1 MTKWHNGPNGPG
13 VCRAKAGNCPF
24 GGVDSHFETKAE
36 AQEAFDVINSGE
48 FGMLPGVKI
57 NTRKT
62 ANFYNS
68 HGVSL
73 SGSDLIQS
81 GGYNEKQEYFRNLFN
96 DVEMDG
102 QAVVQKLNQDNNIR
116 GAWKLK
122 ESSDDLIVVES
133 KDAFGN
139 PRFINIKLHTEVE
152 EQRPADTSKL
162 EKTMSAYDSQGT
174 LLSSSN
180 FISTNMDYN
189 EEGEYIRN
197 YFNDTPLDGKS
208 MVDKLNNDKFVSGQW
223 KVNKETD
230 DVITLE
236 SADAFGNKILL
247 DVKAKKKIKVDRR
260 GQVSAKT
267 SRGINTSLA
276 NYVSSGNGGTEENKE
291 YFRNIVSMSD
301 NDSDVLID
309 NLNNDERIFGEWS
322 LENENNEV
330 IELKNVDAFGNSDF
344 ITIYKT

>member
-24 GGVDSHFETKAE
+24 GGIDSHFETKAE

-62 ANFYNS
+62 ANVYNS

-276 NYVSSGNGGTEENKE
+276 NYVSSGSGGTEENKE
-291 YFRNIVSMSD
+291 YFKNIVSMSD

>member
-24 GGVDSHFETKAE
+24 GGIDSHFETKAE

-62 ANFYNS
+62 ADVYNS

-139 PRFINIKLHTEVE
+139 PRFIDIKLHTEVE

-276 NYVSSGNGGTEENKE
+276 NYVSSGSGGTEENKE
-291 YFRNIVSMSD
+291 YFKNIVSMSD

>member
-13 VCRAKAGNCPF
+13 VCRAKKGNCPF
-24 GGVDSHFETKAE
+24 GGIDSHFETKAE
-36 AQEAFDVINSGE
+36 AQDAFDVINSGE

-62 ANFYNS
+62 ANVYNS

-139 PRFINIKLHTEVE
+139 SIFINLKLHIEVE

-260 GQVSAKT
+260 GQVSART

-291 YFRNIVSMSD
+291 YFKNIVSMSD
-301 NDSDVLID
+301 NDADVLID

-322 LENENNEV
+322 LESENNEV

>member
-24 GGVDSHFETKAE
+24 GGIDSHFETKAE

-62 ANFYNS
+62 ADVYNS

-276 NYVSSGNGGTEENKE
+276 NYVSSGSGGTEENKE
-291 YFRNIVSMSD
+291 YFKNIVSMSD

>member
-13 VCRAKAGNCPF
+13 VCRAKKGNCPF
-24 GGVDSHFETKAE
+24 GGIDSHFETKAE

-48 FGMLPGVKI
+48 FGMLPGVKV

-62 ANFYNS
+62 ANVYNS

-102 QAVVQKLNQDNNIR
+102 QAVVQKLNQDNNVR

-189 EEGEYIRN
+189 EEEEYIRN

-276 NYVSSGNGGTEENKE
+276 NYVSSGSGGTEENKE
-291 YFRNIVSMSD
+291 YFKNIVSMSD

-322 LENENNEV
+322 LESENNEV

>member
-13 VCRAKAGNCPF
+13 ICRAEKGNCPF
-24 GGVDSHFETKAE
+24 GGIDSHFETKAE
-36 AQEAFDVINSGE
+36 AQDAFDVINSGE
-48 FGMLPGVKI
+48 FGMLPGVKV
-57 NTRKT
+57 NTRKI
-62 ANFYNS
+62 ANLYS
-68 HGVSL
+68 AHGDSL
-73 SGSDLIQS
+73 SGSDLIQT

-139 PRFINIKLHTEVE
+139 PIFINLKLHIEVE

-180 FISTNMDYN
+180 FISTNMGYN
-189 EEGEYIRN
+189 EEEEYIRN

-208 MVDKLNNDKFVSGQW
+208 MVDKLNNDKFVSGKW

-260 GQVSAKT
+260 GQVSART

-276 NYVSSGNGGTEENKE
+276 NYVASGNGGTEENKE
-291 YFRNIVSMSD
+291 YFRNIVGMSD

-322 LENENNEV
+322 LESENNEV

-344 ITIYKT
+344 ITVYKT

>member
-24 GGVDSHFETKAE
+24 GGIDSHFETKAE

-48 FGMLPGVKI
+48 FGMLPGVKV

-260 GQVSAKT
+260 GQVYSKT

-276 NYVSSGNGGTEENKE
+276 NYVSSGSGGTEENKE
-291 YFRNIVSMSD
+291 YFKNIVSMSD
-301 NDSDVLID
+301 NDADVLID

>member
-13 VCRAKAGNCPF
+13 ICRAKAGNCPF
-24 GGVDSHFETKAE
+24 GGIDSHFETKAE

-48 FGMLPGVKI
+48 FGMLPGVKV

-62 ANFYNS
+62 ANVYNS

-189 EEGEYIRN
+189 EEEEYIRN

>member
-13 VCRAKAGNCPF
+13 VCRAKKGNCPF
-24 GGVDSHFETKAE
+24 GGIDSHFETKAE

-48 FGMLPGVKI
+48 FGMLPGVKV

-62 ANFYNS
+62 ANVYNS

-276 NYVSSGNGGTEENKE
+276 NYVSSGSGGTEENKE
-291 YFRNIVSMSD
+291 YFKNIVSMSD

>member
-13 VCRAKAGNCPF
+13 ICRAKAGNCPF
-24 GGVDSHFETKAE
+24 GGIDSHFETKAE

-48 FGMLPGVKI
+48 FGMLPGVKV

-62 ANFYNS
+62 ANVYNS

-276 NYVSSGNGGTEENKE
+276 NYVSSGSGGTEENKE
-291 YFRNIVSMSD
+291 YFKNIVSMSD

-322 LENENNEV
+322 LENEDNEV

-344 ITIYKT
+344 ITVYKT

>member
-1 MTKWHNGPNGPG
+1 MAKWHNGPNGPG
-13 VCRAKAGNCPF
+13 VCRAKKGNCPF
-24 GGVDSHFETKAE
+24 GGIDSHFETKAE
-36 AQEAFDVINSGE
+36 AQDAFDVINSGE

-102 QAVVQKLNQDNNIR
+102 QAVVQKLNQDNNVR

-122 ESSDDLIVVES
+122 KSSDDLIVVES

-139 PRFINIKLHTEVE
+139 PRFIDIKLHTEVE

-162 EKTMSAYDSQGT
+162 EKTMSAYDSEGV

-189 EEGEYIRN
+189 EEEEYIRN

-276 NYVSSGNGGTEENKE
+276 NYVSSGSGGTEENKE
-291 YFRNIVSMSD
+291 YFKNIVSMSD

-322 LENENNEV
+322 LESENNEV

>member
-24 GGVDSHFETKAE
+24 GGIDSHFETKAE

-62 ANFYNS
+62 ADVYNS

-102 QAVVQKLNQDNNIR
+102 QEVVQKLNQDNNIR

-162 EKTMSAYDSQGT
+162 EKTMNAYDSDGV

-189 EEGEYIRN
+189 EEEEYIRN

-276 NYVSSGNGGTEENKE
+276 NYVSSGSGGTEENKE
-291 YFRNIVSMSD
+291 YFKNIVSMSD

>member
-13 VCRAKAGNCPF
+13 ICRAKAGNCPF
-24 GGVDSHFETKAE
+24 GGIDSHFETKAE

-48 FGMLPGVKI
+48 FGMLPGVKV

-62 ANFYNS
+62 ANVYNS

-189 EEGEYIRN
+189 EEEEYIRN

-267 SRGINTSLA
+267 SRGISTSLA
-276 NYVSSGNGGTEENKE
+276 NYVSSGSGGTEENKE
-291 YFRNIVSMSD
+291 YFKNIVSMSD

>member
-24 GGVDSHFETKAE
+24 GGIDSHFETKAE
-36 AQEAFDVINSGE
+36 AQDAFDVINSGE
-48 FGMLPGVKI
+48 FGMLPGVKV

-62 ANFYNS
+62 ANVYNS

-189 EEGEYIRN
+189 EEEEYIRN

-260 GQVSAKT
+260 GQVSSKT

-276 NYVSSGNGGTEENKE
+276 NYVSSGNGGTEESKE

-309 NLNNDERIFGEWS
+309 NLNNDERIFGEWN